1 MLDKVMGL
9 APLALVLVVLVFA
22 LLRSGQLSRLERGD
36 GRTRDAAPRRD
47 GPEPDTTGDASGPKA
62 PLAVRLD
69 ELEYR
74 FAALKAAHEQLSESI
89 GTRFA
94 TMGKRIQR
102 ANGEAAAPEAS
113 EDPSQA
119 DFLTALG
126 GPPAPRNGAS
136 HPKRLVPRFP
146 SRR

>member
-1 MLDKVMGL
+1 MALLIVVLL
-9 APLALVLVVLVFA
+9 AALV
-22 LLRSGQLSRLERGD
+22 RSGQLTRAERGAV
-36 GRTRDAAPRRD
+36 RTRDAAPRRD

-74 FAALKAAHEQLSESI
+74 FAALKQAHEQLSESI

-102 ANGEAAAPEAS
+102 ATGEPVAPIA
-113 EDPSQA
+113 EDDPAQS

-126 GPPAPRNGAS
+126 AVPTAPRNGA
-136 HPKRLVPRFP
+136 PPARRLVPRLAP
-146 SRR
+146 RR